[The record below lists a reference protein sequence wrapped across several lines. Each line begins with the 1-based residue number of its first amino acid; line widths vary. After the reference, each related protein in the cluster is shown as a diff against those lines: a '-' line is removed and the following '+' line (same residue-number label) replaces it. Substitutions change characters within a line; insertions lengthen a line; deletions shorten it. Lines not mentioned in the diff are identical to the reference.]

1 MPDCQTVPGNILL
14 LLLQL
19 GCTTNQRSIPLGYLL
34 HMLSQGYQGPI
45 LHFLELFSAHSDAER
60 SGDCGSGV
68 FIADEVEWSWRQRVT
83 RYYNGQCQ
91 DTLTK
96 PLNLGLFSST
106 SQVSGFPVPASR
118 LKEYYCIK
126 TSRNCNEK
134 FLNC

>member
-1 MPDCQTVPGNILL
+1 MPVYQTVPGNNLSL
-14 LLLQL
+14 FLQL
-19 GCTTNQRSIPLGYLL
+19 GCTTNHRSIPLAYLL

-45 LHFLELFSAHSDAER
+45 LYFVKLFSDHSDAER

-68 FIADEVEWSWRQRVT
+68 FIADEVRDKGSRSTTMV
-83 RYYNGQCQ
+83 NVK
-91 DTLTK
+91 TLLPK

-106 SQVSGFPVPASR
+106 SQVPGLPVAAST

-134 FLNC
+134 LLNC